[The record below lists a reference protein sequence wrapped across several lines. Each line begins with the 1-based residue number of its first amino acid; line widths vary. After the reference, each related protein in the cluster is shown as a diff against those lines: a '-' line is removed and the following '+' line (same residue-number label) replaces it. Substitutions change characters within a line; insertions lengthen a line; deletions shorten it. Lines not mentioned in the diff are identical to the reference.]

1 MLHLSQRWVTQGRH
15 PRLND
20 DHFSSDSSAPKRP
33 VRQQGAPATLRA
45 MTFTA
50 YQIGKLVLFGVG
62 ALIWG
67 IYCGLK
73 GRDLSGRPVRRDRGP
88 GERE

>member
-1 MLHLSQRWVTQGRH
+1 
-15 PRLND
+15 
-20 DHFSSDSSAPKRP
+20 
-33 VRQQGAPATLRA
+33 

-73 GRDLSGRPVRRDRGP
+73 GRDLSGRPAQRDRSPDG
-88 GERE
+88 RE

>member
-1 MLHLSQRWVTQGRH
+1 MS
-15 PRLND
+15 
-20 DHFSSDSSAPKRP
+20 
-33 VRQQGAPATLRA
+33 
-45 MTFTA
+45 FTA
-50 YQIGKLVLFGVG
+50 YQIGKLVLFGVA

-73 GRDLSGRPVRRDRGP
+73 GRDLSGRPVQRGQGP